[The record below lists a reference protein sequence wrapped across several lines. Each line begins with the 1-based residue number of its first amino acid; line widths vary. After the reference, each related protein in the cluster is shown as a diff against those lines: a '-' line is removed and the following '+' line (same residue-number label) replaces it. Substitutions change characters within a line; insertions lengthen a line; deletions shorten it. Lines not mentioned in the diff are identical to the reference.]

1 MDETKNVY
9 IGNIPFDYTEE
20 QVLEIAKS
28 VGPVIDLKLLF
39 DPMTGKSK
47 GYAFIKYGD
56 HETAASAVR
65 NLNNMAI
72 GNRNI
77 KCSFSNDN
85 SAFPDNS
92 NGNID
97 KLPALPL
104 GIQLF
109 NNQTIPQAISSALAG
124 LDQRSAFELIKEAK
138 LMSQKNPTLM
148 KKLLDQFPQL
158 AHALVETSLLLNLS
172 TPEIVKLCVN
182 SKQLELDSL
191 TLDHVQ
197 LLKQVSQ
204 LTDLDI
210 DTLATDQKN
219 IINKMR
225 TEISNGAYGVI

>member
-9 IGNIPFDYTEE
+9 IGNIPFDHTEE

-39 DPMTGKSK
+39 DPMTGKSR

-85 SAFPDNS
+85 SAFPDSS
-92 NGNID
+92 NGNAD

-109 NNQTIPQAISSALAG
+109 NNQTIPQAISNALSG
-124 LDQRSAFELIKEAK
+124 LDQRSAYQLMKEAK
-138 LMSQKNPTLM
+138 QMSEDNPTLM

-158 AHALVETSLLLNLS
+158 AHALVETSLLLNFT

-182 SKQLELDSL
+182 SKQLELESL

-204 LTDLDI
+204 LSDPEI
-210 DTLATDQKN
+210 DSLTKDQKN
-219 IINKMR
+219 IINKMKS
-225 TEISNGAYGVI
+225 EIANGSYGVI